1 MDFFTS
7 NAFWS
12 VISIWFGAVIMP
24 GADMFFVIRSAVCE
38 GKKSAYFASFGIIVG
53 TIVWLIVGFFFIQVL
68 SKTSFFEI
76 VQVLGGCYLLLM
88 AWKIFDSLKKQD
100 TNSLKN
106 DQGLQKTA
114 QKSFIYGL
122 LTNLSN
128 PKPPIFVGI
137 ILSKLPQALP
147 FENSLILLC
156 LMTFIPLVWFIF
168 VVRVFSIEKFF
179 KIFMRYSKAID
190 CAVVGLFG
198 LFGLSLIIDGVRSL
212 LG

>member
-1 MDFFTS
+1 MDFLTS

-38 GKKSAYFASFGIIVG
+38 GKRSAYFASLGIIAG
-53 TIVWLIVGFFFIQVL
+53 TIVWLIVGFFFVQIL

-76 VQVLGGCYLLLM
+76 VQVVGGCYLLFM
-88 AWKIFDSLKKQD
+88 AWQIFNSLKKQNA
-100 TNSLKN
+100 NSLEN
-106 DQGLQKTA
+106 DEGVQKTA
-114 QKSFIYGL
+114 QKSFLYGL

-156 LMTFIPLVWFIF
+156 VMTFIPLIWFFF

-179 KIFMRYSKAID
+179 RIFMRYSKVID
-190 CAVVGLFG
+190 GSVVGLFG
-198 LFGLSLIIDGVRSL
+198 LFGLSLIIDGVRSF